1 MSINEDF
8 DMSYQRMLINYTI
21 ACVNVFAEKFNM
33 SVKEAYRYLR
43 DFKGIEFLKDFYE
56 EEHLLSFDN
65 VIEDLQ
71 ALCRRNGGTI

>member
-1 MSINEDF
+1 MP
-8 DMSYQRMLINYTI
+8 T
-21 ACVNVFAEKFNM
+21 
-33 SVKEAYRYLR
+33 KEAYRYLR

-65 VIEDLQ
+65 VVEDLQ